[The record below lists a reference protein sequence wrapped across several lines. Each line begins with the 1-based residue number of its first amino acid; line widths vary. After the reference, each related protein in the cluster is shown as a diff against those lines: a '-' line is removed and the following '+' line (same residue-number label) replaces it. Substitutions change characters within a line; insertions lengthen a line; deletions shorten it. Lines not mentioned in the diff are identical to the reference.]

1 MLDLGEEILR
11 VAVQSELAD
20 GVQRVILMRPHLGD
34 VERVEPVV
42 LGLVIG
48 HELHL
53 DGPGR
58 IVAVGNVVEEVL
70 AVDVWVI
77 TDDRFGPVSSHVVN
91 TLVTDEVVFHPGD
104 LPFGVNP

>member
-1 MLDLGEEILR
+1 MLDLGEEVLR

-34 VERVEPVV
+34 VERVEPVI
-42 LGLVIG
+42 LGFVIG